1 MLDEYF
7 EIEGKNRLFGD
18 ITVHSAKNAVLPMM
32 AGAILTDEPVTI
44 QECPDITDIYAMSSI
59 LEKLGVDVKKSGRDI
74 TISGSPKLGEVP
86 DFLACTLRSSVYM
99 LGALLS
105 TVGRVELA
113 KTGGCKIG
121 ARPVDIHIDGLKTLG
136 AKVEENDGKIIC
148 SADKLKGGEFFLKYP
163 SVGATE
169 NLILSAVK
177 AKGTTSLFGVAREP
191 EILSLCDM
199 LNKMGAKIYGAGT
212 SVIRI
217 DGVDRLF
224 GATIKPIGDR
234 IVAGTYACAVAVT
247 GGKVT
252 IHNADTKYLGGLLSR
267 LVSDHYTVKD
277 SGLSFS
283 VESDGVNFPCDFY
296 TGAYP
301 MFPTDLQAPYSAVLL
316 YANGKSEINET
327 VFENRFSHIEEYK
340 KFGAKVH
347 ISGQTAKIFG
357 CKELY
362 GATVSANDLRGGAG
376 LIIAA
381 LGANGKSEIGGLHFI
396 DRGYENI
403 EKDLF
408 SLGAKITRIYK
419 NAENP

>member
-1 MLDEYF
+1 MCEEYF
-7 EIEGKNRLFGD
+7 EIEGGNHLFGD
-18 ITVHSAKNAVLPMM
+18 IIVHSAKNAVLPMM

-44 QECPDITDIYAMSSI
+44 EDCPFITDIGVMSSI
-59 LEKLGVDVKKSGRDI
+59 LERLGVDVKRTGRDI
-74 TISGSPKLGEVP
+74 TISGSPNMSEVP

-136 AKVEENDGKIIC
+136 AKVEESDGKIIC
-148 SADKLKGGEFFLKYP
+148 TADKLKGGEFFLKYP

-169 NLILSAVK
+169 NLVLSAVK
-177 AKGTTSLFGVAREP
+177 AKGETSLYGVAREP
-191 EILSLCDM
+191 EIISLCDM
-199 LNKMGAKIYGAGT
+199 LNKMGARISGAGT

-217 DGVDRLF
+217 DGVDRLC
-224 GATIKPIGDR
+224 GAKIKPLGDR
-234 IVAGTYACAVAVT
+234 IVAGTYVCAVAVA

-252 IHNADTKYLGGLLSR
+252 IHNADPRYLGGLLSR
-267 LVSDHYTVKD
+267 IVSKHCIITDN
-277 SGLSFS
+277 GLSFS
-283 VESDGVNFPCDFY
+283 VESDGTNLPCTFY

-340 KFGAKVH
+340 KFGANVCV
-347 ISGQTAKIFG
+347 SGQSAKIFG
-357 CKELY
+357 GKPLSGTRVY
-362 GATVSANDLRGGAG
+362 ANDLRGGAG
-376 LIIAA
+376 LIISA
-381 LGANGKSEIGGLHFI
+381 LGASGRSEIFGLDYI
-396 DRGYENI
+396 DRGYEKI
-403 EKDLF
+403 EKDLA
-408 SLGAKITRIYK
+408 SLGAKIQRK
-419 NAENP
+419 R